1 MKLEIRVMPVLIID
15 GGAGALL
22 YEDEHRKGIYDA
34 LQVGWQVLAKGGK
47 ALDAV
52 ITAITNMENNPSFNC
67 GTGSV
72 LTIDGKVEM
81 DASIMTGDGHLG
93 AVGAIRQ
100 VKNPILVAR
109 KVMEQTDHLLLV
121 GDGATKFARLM
132 GFEKYEKI
140 TQRSKER
147 LAKLK
152 KEGRSIYFPKLKKYM
167 KLGTVGAIALDNKK
181 RIAVATSTGGI
192 NGRLSGRVGDSAII
206 GAGTYA
212 DKNGGASAT
221 GHGEMIMK
229 LFLSKLVVDLMKKYS
244 AQRSVDIALKQVRE
258 QKALCGLIALD
269 KKGNIGIGYTS
280 KSMSWGYIKDGKVNI
295 F

>member
-1 MKLEIRVMPVLIID
+1 MPTLIID

-22 YEDEHRKGIYDA
+22 YEDEHRKGISEA
-34 LQVGWQVLAKGGK
+34 LQTGWKVLVKNGS
-47 ALDAV
+47 ALNAV
-52 ITAITNMENNPSFNC
+52 VSAITNMEDNPSFNC

-81 DASIMTGDGHLG
+81 DASVMTEDGKFG

-100 VKNPILVAR
+100 VKNPILIAR

-121 GDGATKFARLM
+121 GDGATRFARMM

-140 TQRSKER
+140 TQRSKDR

-152 KEGRSIYFPKLKKYM
+152 KEGSSTYFPKLKKYM
-167 KLGTVGAIALDNKK
+167 KLGTVGAIALDNEN

-192 NGRLSGRVGDSAII
+192 SGRLSGRVGDSAII

-212 DKNGGASAT
+212 DYNGGATAT
-221 GHGEMIMK
+221 GHGEKIMK
-229 LFLSKLVVDLMKKYS
+229 LFLSKLAVDLMKKYS
-244 AQRSVDIALKQVRE
+244 AQKAVDIALKQVRE
-258 QKALCGLIALD
+258 QKVLCGIVALD
-269 KKGNIGIGYTS
+269 KKGNVGIGYTS
-280 KSMSWGYIKDGKVNI
+280 KSMSWGYIKDGKTNI

>member
-1 MKLEIRVMPVLIID
+1 MAVIIID
-15 GGAGALL
+15 GGAGKLL
-22 YEDEHRKGIYDA
+22 YEAEHREGIYQA
-34 LQVGWQVLAKGGK
+34 LQAGWKVLAKNGS
-47 ALDAV
+47 ALNTV
-52 ITAITNMENNPSFNC
+52 LSAITNMEDNPTFNC

-72 LTIDGKVEM
+72 LTIDGKTEM
-81 DASIMTGDGHLG
+81 DASVMTDDGQFG

-109 KVMEQTDHLLLV
+109 KVMTETDHMLLV
-121 GDGATKFARLM
+121 GDGATRFARLM
-132 GFEKYEKI
+132 GFEKYQKI
-140 TQRSKER
+140 TQRSKDR

-192 NGRLSGRVGDSAII
+192 NGRLPGRVGDSAIL

-212 DKNGGASAT
+212 DENGGVTAT

-229 LFLSKLVVDLMKKYS
+229 MFLSKLVVDLIKKYS
-244 AQRSVDIALKQVRE
+244 AQQAIDIALKQVRT
-258 QKALCGLIALD
+258 QKALCGVIALD
-269 KKGNIGIGYTS
+269 KKGNIGIGFTS
-280 KSMSWGYIKDGKVNI
+280 KSMSWGFIKDGKINI

>member
-1 MKLEIRVMPVLIID
+1 MAVLIID

-22 YEDEHRKGIYDA
+22 YEAEHRHGIYDA
-34 LQVGWQVLAKGGK
+34 LQVGWKVLTRGGS
-47 ALDAV
+47 ALNAV
-52 ITAITNMENNPSFNC
+52 SKAITNMEDNPSFNC

-81 DASIMTGDGHLG
+81 DASVMTEDGKYG

-100 VKNPILVAR
+100 IKNPILVAR

-121 GDGATKFARLM
+121 GDGSIKFARLM
-132 GFEKYEKI
+132 GFKKYEKI
-140 TQRSKER
+140 TKRSKDR

-152 KEGRSIYFPKLKKYM
+152 KEGKSDYFPKLKKYM

-192 NGRLSGRVGDSAII
+192 NGRLSGRVGDSAIL

-212 DKNGGASAT
+212 DENGGATAT
-221 GHGEMIMK
+221 GHGELIMK

-244 AQRSVDIALKQVRE
+244 AQKAVDIALKQVRS
-258 QKALCGLIALD
+258 QKGLCGIIALD
-269 KKGNIGIGYTS
+269 KKGNVGIGYTP

>member
-1 MKLEIRVMPVLIID
+1 
-15 GGAGALL
+15 
-22 YEDEHRKGIYDA
+22 
-34 LQVGWQVLAKGGK
+34 
-47 ALDAV
+47 
-52 ITAITNMENNPSFNC
+52 
-67 GTGSV
+67 
-72 LTIDGKVEM
+72 LTIDGKTEM
-81 DASIMTGDGHLG
+81 DASVMTEDGNFG

-109 KVMEQTDHLLLV
+109 KVMEQTDHMLLV
-121 GDGATKFARLM
+121 GEGATKFARLM
-132 GFEKYEKI
+132 GFEKYQKI
-140 TQRSKER
+140 TQRSKDR

-152 KEGRSIYFPKLKKYM
+152 KEGKSVYFPKLKKYM

-192 NGRLSGRVGDSAII
+192 NGRLSGRVGDSAIL

-212 DKNGGASAT
+212 DYNGGATAT

-229 LFLSKLVVDLMKKYS
+229 LFLSKMVVDLMKKYS
-244 AQRSVDIALKQVRE
+244 TQHAIDIALKQERT

-269 KKGNIGIGYTS
+269 KKGNVGIGFTT
-280 KSMSWGYIKDGKVNI
+280 KSMSWGYIKDGKANI

>member
-1 MKLEIRVMPVLIID
+1 MSVIIID
-15 GGAGALL
+15 GGAGKLL
-22 YEDEHRKGIYDA
+22 YEDEHRKGINEA
-34 LQVGWQVLAKGGK
+34 LQVGWKVLAHGGS
-47 ALDAV
+47 ALNAV
-52 ITAITNMENNPSFNC
+52 ISAIINIEDNPSFNC

-72 LTIDGKVEM
+72 LTIDGKTEM
-81 DASIMTGDGHLG
+81 DASIMTDDGQFG

-109 KVMEQTDHLLLV
+109 KVMTETDHMLLV
-121 GDGATKFARLM
+121 SDGAIRFARLM

-140 TQRSKER
+140 IQRSKDR

-192 NGRLSGRVGDSAII
+192 NGRLSGRVGDSAIL

-212 DKNGGASAT
+212 DYNGGATAT

-229 LFLSKLVVDLMKKYS
+229 LFLSKLVVDLMKRYS
-244 AQRSVDIALKQVRE
+244 AQQAINITLKQVRKE
-258 QKALCGLIALD
+258 KALCGLIALD
-269 KKGNIGIGYTS
+269 KKSNVGIGYTS
-280 KSMSWGYIKDGKVNI
+280 KSMSWGYIKDNKINI

>member
-1 MKLEIRVMPVLIID
+1 MSVLIID

-22 YEDEHRKGIYDA
+22 YEAEHRKGINDA
-34 LQVGWQVLAKGGK
+34 LQVGWKVLAKGGK

-52 ITAITNMENNPSFNC
+52 ITVIINMEDNPSFNC

-72 LTIDGKVEM
+72 LTIDGKTEM
-81 DASIMTGDGHLG
+81 DASVMTEDGNFG

-109 KVMEQTDHLLLV
+109 KVMEQTDHMLLV
-121 GDGATKFARLM
+121 GEGATKFARLM
-132 GFEKYEKI
+132 GFEKYQKI
-140 TQRSKER
+140 TQRSKDR

-152 KEGRSIYFPKLKKYM
+152 KEGKSVYFPKLKKYM

-192 NGRLSGRVGDSAII
+192 NGRLSGRVGDSAIL

-212 DKNGGASAT
+212 DYNGGATAT

-229 LFLSKLVVDLMKKYS
+229 LFLSKMVVDLMKKYS
-244 AQRSVDIALKQVRE
+244 TQHAIDIALKQERTH
-258 QKALCGLIALD
+258 KALCGLIALD
-269 KKGNIGIGYTS
+269 KKGNVGIGFTT
-280 KSMSWGYIKDGKVNI
+280 KSMSWGYIKDGKANI